1 MISSHGDRL
10 FFSKAIIIFF
20 TILAFIIETSFFI
33 VMIHTIE
40 KAWVL
45 SPYSIDMSFLVI
57 LISIYIIVISV
68 TLLIALTAFFDV
80 EGVE

>member
-1 MISSHGDRL
+1 MISSHDDRL

-20 TILAFIIETSFFI
+20 TILAFIIETSLLI

-40 KAWVL
+40 KAWVF
-45 SPYSIDMSFLVI
+45 SPYSIDMAFLAI

-80 EGVE
+80 EGFE